1 MSAQASGASGV
12 ERLIGVIGVPG
23 LGVGGR
29 SRPGQFDGLSVL
41 MVEPAGQIGG
51 AFRLEATGARVID
64 GGPGAALGGLQP
76 PLADPERVPVQTQPA
91 T

>member
-1 MSAQASGASGV
+1 
-12 ERLIGVIGVPG
+12 
-23 LGVGGR
+23 
-29 SRPGQFDGLSVL
+29 